1 MRRMPCVAAAALAF
15 LLSAAPAEAR
25 TPVFARTKCVGL
37 YCRIVTEPAPP
48 RPPLPATWRNGW
60 APRRAPKRRTRPCER
75 AGCDPVGEQ
84 VITPR
89 RRSRRSGDL
98 LRRARTIARQQPWCD
113 PKRVAECCGCACIR
127 DARRELRTRGR

>member
-48 RPPLPATWRNGW
+48 RAPLPATWRNGW
-60 APRRAPKRRTRPCER
+60 APRRAPKRRTRPY
-75 AGCDPVGEQ
+75 AGAG
-84 VITPR
+84 
-89 RRSRRSGDL
+89 RSGDL
-98 LRRARTIARQQPWCD
+98 LRRARAIARQQPWCD
-113 PKRVAECCGCACIR
+113 PKRVAECSGCACLK
-127 DARRELRTRGR
+127 DARREMRTRGR

>member
-48 RPPLPATWRNGW
+48 RPQAPDQAMRARRLRSGRRAGDHAAPPIAPLGRSPAPGANDRAPAAVVRSEARRRMLRLRLHQGC
-60 APRRAPKRRTRPCER
+60 APRIAHARAM
-75 AGCDPVGEQ
+75 
-84 VITPR
+84 
-89 RRSRRSGDL
+89 SRL
-98 LRRARTIARQQPWCD
+98 L
-113 PKRVAECCGCACIR
+113 
-127 DARRELRTRGR
+127 